1 MKNENFNLTNDFLNS
16 NTLIAKASFLLLV
29 IIIFSFLFYIISK
42 LIIYLLS
49 PSETP
54 YLLYGMKD
62 ATTPLSIPQSM
73 DNNNAIPVL
82 RSKNQYDGIEFSYS
96 FWMYINEADYND
108 DIDYRHVFHKGSLKD
123 GDPPGVYGPNN
134 CPGVYLYNGKKQF
147 SNNLIEKYPLLGML
161 VRLNIF
167 QDNESNEHPYK
178 IYDDVYIDGIPIKK
192 WVCVIIR
199 LTSQNVLDIYINGNL
214 TKRHQLTNIVKQN
227 YDNVYI
233 NYKNGGF
240 RGNLSNL
247 RYYNYALGTYEIE
260 KIVEQ
265 GPNLNMA
272 ENTNIKNS
280 APQYLSSQWYFN
292 DTDPISD

>member
-1 MKNENFNLTNDFLNS
+1 
-16 NTLIAKASFLLLV
+16 
-29 IIIFSFLFYIISK
+29 
-42 LIIYLLS
+42 
-49 PSETP
+49 
-54 YLLYGMKD
+54 
-62 ATTPLSIPQSM
+62 
-73 DNNNAIPVL
+73 
-82 RSKNQYDGIEFSYS
+82 
-96 FWMYINEADYND
+96 MYINEADYND